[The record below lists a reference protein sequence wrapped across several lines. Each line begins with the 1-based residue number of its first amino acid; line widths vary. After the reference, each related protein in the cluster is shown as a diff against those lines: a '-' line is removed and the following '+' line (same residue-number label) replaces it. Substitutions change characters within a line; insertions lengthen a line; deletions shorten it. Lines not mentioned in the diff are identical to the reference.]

1 MDTNNITKEE
11 ALAFTRSIHNQW
23 ELIDNIINVT
33 LHGDEHKWMYD
44 DAFAMS
50 KICRAFNI
58 TEYGANRAQ
67 NRIKGRYQKYEKK
80 EGIEDYM
87 RRILLDNY
95 PGFISEYPRMDDLLA
110 QYPEDNIYENNIYEN
125 NIYENNVPMYESSQQ
140 LDDPWDQIP
149 DHYIPPQMYSDAASD
164 PSGSRAPHWKPMS
177 LIIGIAVIVCAIA
190 FLKWNPVLLVILLII
205 GGVVVYQVK
214 RVKRLRAT
222 GQPLSVRRIVL
233 GVLGIFFAILVIA
246 GITGG
251 MVDDSES
258 TIMVVV
264 YAILALLC
272 FRGAMK

>member
-11 ALAFTRSIHNQW
+11 ALAFTRSIRNQW

-58 TEYGANRAQ
+58 TEYGANRAK

-110 QYPEDNIYENNIYEN
+110 QYPEDNIYENNIYEDD
-125 NIYENNVPMYESSQQ
+125 IYENNVPMYESSQQ
-140 LDDPWDQIP
+140 LDDPWAQIP
-149 DHYIPPQMYSDAASD
+149 DHYMPPQMYSDAASD
-164 PSGSRAPHWKPMS
+164 PSGSRAPHWN
-177 LIIGIAVIVCAIA
+177 L
-190 FLKWNPVLLVILLII
+190 
-205 GGVVVYQVK
+205 
-214 RVKRLRAT
+214 LRAI
-222 GQPLSVRRIVL
+222 GQNLSVRRIVL
-233 GVLGIFFAILVIA
+233 GTLGIFFAILVIA

-251 MVDDSES
+251 MVDDGES

-272 FRGAMK
+272 FRGALK